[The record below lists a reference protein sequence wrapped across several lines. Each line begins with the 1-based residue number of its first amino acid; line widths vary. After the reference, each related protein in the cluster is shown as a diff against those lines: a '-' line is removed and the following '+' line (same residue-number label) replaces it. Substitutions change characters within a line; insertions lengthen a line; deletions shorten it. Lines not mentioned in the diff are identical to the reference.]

1 MARPEILKDF
11 PILNSRIGPKTI
23 PAINVYL
30 HANQAERNHRQSVN
44 RLAERCGLS
53 WCELFAVLH
62 DKPWRS
68 MNEQE
73 AHDGVMSL
81 LASPEHQ
88 AQVVAFARRLI
99 PEADRTAE
107 EKSWLSAGKNIK
119 MEDAETIRMTPPAP
133 AGPRHR
139 FVWLNLADGTFSE
152 SWQEGEH
159 PPESS
164 LHEEKLAAEANE
176 RDTLFKL
183 IKYVCMNDGSF
194 SFDHHMKLR

>member
-1 MARPEILKDF
+1 MAQPEILKDF
-11 PILNSRIGPKTI
+11 PILNSKIGPKTI

-30 HANQAERNHRQSVN
+30 HADQAERNHRQTVN
-44 RLAERCGLS
+44 RLAERSGLS

-73 AHDGVMSL
+73 AHDGCMSL
-81 LASPEHQ
+81 IASPEHQ
-88 AQVVAFARRLI
+88 ALAEQYRLRMFSQHNLKKD
-99 PEADRTAE
+99 A
-107 EKSWLSAGKNIK
+107 
-119 MEDAETIRMTPPAP
+119 EDAKAHK
-133 AGPRHR
+133 GVRHR
-139 FVWLNLADGTFSE
+139 FVWLNLADGSFSE

-164 LHEEKLAAEANE
+164 LHEEKLAAEAND
-176 RDTLFKL
+176 RAPLFKL
-183 IKYVCMNDGSF
+183 IKYVCMNDGNF